1 MAERKRR
8 RLTNRMQ
15 DGCAYV
21 QSETG
26 KEGVGHYTT
35 QRRLPELITFTCKVE
50 DIMEKY
56 HCNDIE
62 ELEKKLAN
70 FDNFMKGNKFKT
82 IEDLQNALN
91 GKFIEV
97 FDEKNKIWQDM
108 VKNLTKTEKDRDTW
122 ERACE
127 LACREA
133 PLHCPN
139 PPEYYNAQDEY
150 GSDEPYYIQEGACEF
165 SDDAERCLECQIN
178 YFYQQAKKEGEQK

>member
-56 HCNDIE
+56 GIESVE
-62 ELEKKLAN
+62 ELDDFFAN
-70 FDNFMKGNKFKT
+70 YKVSSFLT
-82 IEDLQNALN
+82 EDRIKEIAVNEQR
-91 GKFIEV
+91 KV
-97 FDEKNKIWQDM
+97 FQSMIKEI
-108 VKNLTKTEKDRDTW
+108 TEKECNQLYTELNAW
-122 ERACE
+122 KRACE
-127 LACREA
+127 LACA
-133 PLHCPN
+133 FL
-139 PPEYYNAQDEY
+139 AGITQDNVCDYE
-150 GSDEPYYIQEGACEF
+150 D
-165 SDDAERCLECQIN
+165 
-178 YFYQQAKKEGEQK
+178 YFYQQAKNKDLEEC

>member
-62 ELEKKLAN
+62 ELEKKLA
-70 FDNFMKGNKFKT
+70 DS
-82 IEDLQNALN
+82 
-91 GKFIEV
+91 
-97 FDEKNKIWQDM
+97 
-108 VKNLTKTEKDRDTW
+108 DTW
-122 ERACE
+122 QKACE
-127 LACREA
+127 LACETMTK
-133 PLHCPN
+133 L
-139 PPEYYNAQDEY
+139 
-150 GSDEPYYIQEGACEF
+150 GG
-165 SDDAERCLECQIN
+165 DDCCGCRLN
-178 YFYQQAKKEGEQK
+178 KEM

>member
-1 MAERKRR
+1 MAER
-8 RLTNRMQ
+8 LTKFNK
-15 DGCAYV
+15 
-21 QSETG
+21 TG
-26 KEGVGHYTT
+26 WVLKLDEPQNEFEARQQLMSKFKLACEKLGK
-35 QRRLPELITFTCKVE
+35 IE
-50 DIMEKY
+50 DMLEKY
-56 HCNDIE
+56 GIESAE
-62 ELEKKLAN
+62 ELEKELDD
-70 FDNFMKGNKFKT
+70 FTNFMKGNKFET

-108 VKNLTKTEKDRDTW
+108 VKNLTKTEQDRDTW
-122 ERACE
+122 QKACE

-150 GSDEPYYIQEGACEF
+150 GSDEPYYIQESACEF

-178 YFYQQAKKEGEQK
+178 YFYQQAKTEGIDE